1 MDKFLRAFA
10 AISAATAS
18 SSYYDEDRENRNTAE
33 YHADRSAGAKKFR
46 AQKRRQKIA
55 QASRRRNRRAK
66 R

>member
-18 SSYYDEDRENRNTAE
+18 NSYYDEHESRNAAE
-33 YHADRSAGAKKFR
+33 YHADRSAGAKKFNTK
-46 AQKRRQKIA
+46 KRRAKIA
-55 QASRRRNRRAK
+55 EASRRRNRRAG